1 VLERI
6 DKIIASQGKYSRSEV
21 KTLISKKKVFL
32 DGEIVRSSSIKADPN
47 MSVIIVNGE
56 ELSFKKFVYLMLNK
70 PKGYVSATEDRD
82 HKTVLELVPEEFAGR
97 DLFPAGRLDRDT
109 TGLMIITD
117 DGQMAHNILS
127 PKKHVQ
133 KIYHVELD
141 IPVTEE
147 MSIGFTNGVELNDGV
162 CKDASL
168 EITGENSCFVTLKEG
183 RYHQIKR
190 MFVSFGLH
198 VVELHRIRMGKLDLD
213 ESLAPG
219 ECRPLTAEELVLL
232 KTREEIAFEE

>member
-1 VLERI
+1 MERI

-21 KTLISKKKVFL
+21 KALISKKRVIVN
-32 DGEIVRSSSIKADPN
+32 GEVIKSSSVKADPN
-47 MSVIIVNGE
+47 TACIVVNGE
-56 ELSFKKFVYLMLNK
+56 ELSFKKLVYLMLNK

-82 HKTVLELVPEEFAGR
+82 HQTVLELVPIEFEGR

-147 MSIGFTNGVELNDGV
+147 MAQGFEEGVELNDGV
-162 CKDASL
+162 CKEASL
-168 EITGENSCFVTLKEG
+168 EITGEKTCFVTLKEG

-190 MFVSFGLH
+190 MFGCYGAKVI
-198 VVELHRIRMGKLDLD
+198 ELHRVAMGNLHLPDDLP
-213 ESLAPG
+213 EG
-219 ECRPLTAEELVLL
+219 QCRELTEEELKLL
-232 KTREEIAFEE
+232 QQQL